1 MTKEILRKIIFLHFL
16 GNNHKIR
23 KISFSKRI
31 KRRRGFLNLKEHLN
45 SYISFLKNEKNYSN
59 NTIISYKNDLLQLLN
74 YLEDR
79 KILKKNNIQCI
90 DRSIMRKYIV
100 YLKKRDYSTR
110 SICRKISTI
119 RSFFKFISREGI
131 VKINPTINLITPKI
145 DKKLP
150 CFLYL
155 QEINKLIETP
165 LGNTIL
171 GIRDRAILEILY
183 GTGMR
188 VGELVNLDVPDID
201 LYEKTVRV
209 FGKGSK
215 ERILPLGN
223 PSIRAIQEYITS
235 RSLFIKNVP
244 IIKIDLNAFLLN
256 RFGGRLSARSIR
268 RIIIKY
274 MKIADLNKKVSPHV
288 LRHSFATHL
297 LGGGADLRSVQEL
310 LGHES
315 LSTTQIYTHIT
326 KERLKIIY
334 KKSHPRP

>member
-1 MTKEILRKIIFLHFL
+1 
-16 GNNHKIR
+16 
-23 KISFSKRI
+23 
-31 KRRRGFLNLKEHLN
+31 LKEHIN

-74 YLEDR
+74 YLKEY
-79 KILKKNNIQCI
+79 KIIKRDSIKYI

-100 YLKKRDYSTR
+100 YLKKCDYSVR

-119 RSFFKFISREGI
+119 RSFFKFLSREGM
-131 VKINPTINLITPKI
+131 VDINPTINLITPKI
-145 DKKLP
+145 VKKLP
-150 CFLYL
+150 SFLYL
-155 QEINKLIETP
+155 EEINKLIETP
-165 LGNTIL
+165 SGHTIL
-171 GIRDRAILEILY
+171 GIRDRAILELLY

-188 VGELVNLDVPDID
+188 VGELVNLSIRDID

-223 PSIRAIQEYITS
+223 PSIRAVQEYLTS
-235 RSLFIKNVP
+235 RDIFKKNISLD
-244 IIKIDLNAFLLN
+244 KIDQNALFLN

-268 RIIIKY
+268 RLLIKY
-274 MKIADLNKKVSPHV
+274 MKMADLNKKISPHV

-326 KERLKIIY
+326 KERLKAIY
-334 KKSHPRP
+334 NKSYPRS

>member
-1 MTKEILRKIIFLHFL
+1 
-16 GNNHKIR
+16 
-23 KISFSKRI
+23 
-31 KRRRGFLNLKEHLN
+31 LKEHIN

-74 YLEDR
+74 YLKEY
-79 KILKKNNIQCI
+79 KIIKRDNIKYI

-100 YLKKRDYSTR
+100 YLKKCDYSVR

-119 RSFFKFISREGI
+119 RSFFKFLSREGM
-131 VKINPTINLITPKI
+131 VDINPTINLITPKI
-145 DKKLP
+145 VKKLP
-150 CFLYL
+150 SFLYL
-155 QEINKLIETP
+155 EEINKLIETP
-165 LGNTIL
+165 SGHTIL
-171 GIRDRAILEILY
+171 GIRDRAILELLY

-188 VGELVNLDVPDID
+188 VGELVNLSIRDID

-223 PSIRAIQEYITS
+223 PSIRAAQEYLTS
-235 RSLFIKNVP
+235 RDIFRKNISLD
-244 IIKIDLNAFLLN
+244 KIDQNALFLN
-256 RFGGRLSARSIR
+256 RFGGRLSVRSIR
-268 RIIIKY
+268 RLLIKY
-274 MKIADLNKKVSPHV
+274 MKMADLNKKISPHV

-326 KERLKIIY
+326 KERLKEIY
-334 KKSHPRP
+334 NKSYPRS

>member
-1 MTKEILRKIIFLHFL
+1 MVIYSEKESLLLKKRK
-16 GNNHKIR
+16 KEEC
-23 KISFSKRI
+23 
-31 KRRRGFLNLKEHLN
+31 LNLKEHIN
-45 SYISFLKNEKNYSN
+45 SYIFFLKNEKNYSN

-74 YLEDR
+74 YLKDY
-79 KILKKNNIQCI
+79 KIINRNDIKYI
-90 DRSIMRKYIV
+90 DRNIIRKYIV
-100 YLKKRDYSTR
+100 YLKKCDYSVR

-119 RSFFKFISREGI
+119 RSFFKFILREGI
-131 VKINPTINLITPKI
+131 VNINPTINLITPKI

-150 CFLYL
+150 YFLYL
-155 QEINKLIETP
+155 QEINKLIEAP
-165 LGNTIL
+165 PGNTIF
-171 GIRDRAILEILY
+171 GIRDRAILELLY

-188 VGELVNLDVPDID
+188 VGELVNLNIRDID

-223 PSIRAIQEYITS
+223 PGIKAVQEYLAG
-235 RSLFIKNVP
+235 RNKFRKN
-244 IIKIDLNAFLLN
+244 ISIDKNDLNAFLLN
-256 RFGGRLSARSIR
+256 RFGGRLSARSVR
-268 RIIIKY
+268 RLIIKY
-274 MKIADLNKKVSPHV
+274 MKIADLNKKISPHV

-326 KERLKIIY
+326 KERLKMIY
-334 KKSHPRP
+334 NKSHPRS

>member
-1 MTKEILRKIIFLHFL
+1 
-16 GNNHKIR
+16 
-23 KISFSKRI
+23 
-31 KRRRGFLNLKEHLN
+31 LKEHIN

-74 YLEDR
+74 YLESY
-79 KILKKNNIQCI
+79 KILKRNNIQCI

-100 YLKKRDYSTR
+100 YLKKYDYSIR

-131 VKINPTINLITPKI
+131 IDINPIINLITPKI
-145 DKKLP
+145 VKKLP
-150 CFLYL
+150 YFLYL
-155 QEINKLIETP
+155 QEINKLIEAP
-165 LGNTIL
+165 PENTVS
-171 GIRDRAILEILY
+171 GIRDGAILELLY

-188 VGELVNLDVPDID
+188 VGELVNLNIHDID

-223 PSIRAIQEYITS
+223 PSIKAIQEYLTK
-235 RSLFIKNVP
+235 RSSFRKN
-244 IIKIDLNAFLLN
+244 ISIDKNDLNALFLN

-274 MKIADLNKKVSPHV
+274 MKIAGLNKKISPHV

-326 KERLKIIY
+326 KERLKATY
-334 KKSHPRP
+334 KKSHPRS

>member
-1 MTKEILRKIIFLHFL
+1 
-16 GNNHKIR
+16 
-23 KISFSKRI
+23 
-31 KRRRGFLNLKEHLN
+31 
-45 SYISFLKNEKNYSN
+45 
-59 NTIISYKNDLLQLLN
+59 
-74 YLEDR
+74 
-79 KILKKNNIQCI
+79 
-90 DRSIMRKYIV
+90 MRKYIV
-100 YLKKRDYSTR
+100 YLKKCDYSTR
-110 SICRKISTI
+110 SICRKISTV

-150 CFLYL
+150 YFLYL
-155 QEINKLIETP
+155 QEISKLIETP
-165 LGNTIL
+165 PGHTIF
-171 GIRDRAILEILY
+171 GIRDRAILELLY

-188 VGELVNLDVPDID
+188 VGELVNLNIHDID
-201 LYEKTVRV
+201 LNEKTVRV

-223 PSIRAIQEYITS
+223 PSIKAIREYIA
-235 RSLFIKNVP
+235 RRKLFIKN
-244 IIKIDLNAFLLN
+244 IAINKKDLNAFLLN
-256 RFGGRLSARSIR
+256 RFGGRISTRSIR

-274 MKIADLNKKVSPHV
+274 MKISGLNKKISPHV

-326 KERLKIIY
+326 KEKLKITY
-334 KKSHPRP
+334 KKSHPRS

>member
-1 MTKEILRKIIFLHFL
+1 
-16 GNNHKIR
+16 
-23 KISFSKRI
+23 
-31 KRRRGFLNLKEHLN
+31 LKEHTN
-45 SYISFLKNEKNYSN
+45 SYIFFLKNEKNYSN

-74 YLEDR
+74 YLKEY
-79 KILKKNNIQCI
+79 KIIKRDSIKYI
-90 DRSIMRKYIV
+90 DPSIMRKYIV
-100 YLKKRDYSTR
+100 YLKKCNYSVR

-119 RSFFKFISREGI
+119 RSFFKFLSREGM
-131 VKINPTINLITPKI
+131 VDINPTINLITPKI
-145 DKKLP
+145 VKKLP
-150 CFLYL
+150 SFLYL
-155 QEINKLIETP
+155 EEINKLIETP
-165 LGNTIL
+165 SGHTIL
-171 GIRDRAILEILY
+171 GIRDRAILELLY

-188 VGELVNLDVPDID
+188 VGELVNLSIRDID

-223 PSIRAIQEYITS
+223 PSIRAVQEYLTS
-235 RSLFIKNVP
+235 RDIFRKNISLD
-244 IIKIDLNAFLLN
+244 KIDQNALFLN

-268 RIIIKY
+268 RLLIKY
-274 MKIADLNKKVSPHV
+274 MKMADLNKKISPHV

-326 KERLKIIY
+326 KERLKAIY
-334 KKSHPRP
+334 NKSYPRS

>member
-1 MTKEILRKIIFLHFL
+1 MKEDI
-16 GNNHKIR
+16 
-23 KISFSKRI
+23 
-31 KRRRGFLNLKEHLN
+31 NL
-45 SYISFLKNEKNYSN
+45 YISFLKNEKNYSN
-59 NTIISYKNDLLQLLN
+59 NTIISYENDLLQLLN
-74 YLEDR
+74 YLRDY
-79 KILKKNNIQCI
+79 KIIKRSNVQYI

-100 YLKKRDYSTR
+100 YLKKCDYSVR

-119 RSFFKFISREGI
+119 RSFFKFLSREGI
-131 VKINPTINLITPKI
+131 VDINPTINLITPKI
-145 DKKLP
+145 NKKLP
-150 CFLYL
+150 SFLYL
-155 QEINKLIETP
+155 EEINKLIETP
-165 LGNTIL
+165 FGHTIF
-171 GIRDRAILEILY
+171 GIRDRAILELLY

-188 VGELVNLDVPDID
+188 VGELVNLDIRDID

-223 PSIRAIQEYITS
+223 PSIKAVQKYLTVRNIFRKNISIDKNNPNA
-235 RSLFIKNVP
+235 LF
-244 IIKIDLNAFLLN
+244 LN

-268 RIIIKY
+268 RFLIKY
-274 MKIADLNKKVSPHV
+274 MKIAGLNKKISPHV

-326 KERLKIIY
+326 KERLKAIY
-334 KKSHPRP
+334 KKSYPRS

>member
-1 MTKEILRKIIFLHFL
+1 M
-16 GNNHKIR
+16 
-23 KISFSKRI
+23 
-31 KRRRGFLNLKEHLN
+31 KEHIN
-45 SYISFLKNEKNYSN
+45 SYISFLKNEKNYSD

-74 YLEDR
+74 YLKDY
-79 KILKKNNIQCI
+79 KIINRNDIKYI
-90 DRSIMRKYIV
+90 DRNIIRKYIV
-100 YLKKRDYSTR
+100 YLKKCDYSVR

-119 RSFFKFISREGI
+119 RSFFKFILREGI
-131 VKINPTINLITPKI
+131 VNINPTINLITPKI

-150 CFLYL
+150 YFLYL
-155 QEINKLIETP
+155 QEINKLIEAP
-165 LGNTIL
+165 PGNTIF
-171 GIRDRAILEILY
+171 GIRDRAILELLY

-188 VGELVNLDVPDID
+188 VGELVNLNIRDID

-223 PSIRAIQEYITS
+223 PGIKAVQEYLAG
-235 RSLFIKNVP
+235 RNKFRKN
-244 IIKIDLNAFLLN
+244 ISIDKNDLNAFLLN
-256 RFGGRLSARSIR
+256 RFGGRLSARSVR
-268 RIIIKY
+268 RLIIKY
-274 MKIADLNKKVSPHV
+274 MKIADLNKKISPHV

-326 KERLKIIY
+326 KERLKMTY
-334 KKSHPRP
+334 KKSHPRS

>member
-1 MTKEILRKIIFLHFL
+1 M
-16 GNNHKIR
+16 
-23 KISFSKRI
+23 
-31 KRRRGFLNLKEHLN
+31 KEHIN
-45 SYISFLKNEKNYSN
+45 SYISFLENEKNYSN

-74 YLEDR
+74 YLEDF
-79 KILKKNNIQCI
+79 KIIKRHNLQNI

-100 YLKKRDYSTR
+100 FLKKCDYSAR
-110 SICRKISTI
+110 SICRKTSTI
-119 RSFFKFISREGI
+119 RSFFKFILREGI
-131 VKINPTINLITPKI
+131 LKTNPTINLFTPKI
-145 DKKLP
+145 EKKLP
-150 CFLYL
+150 FFLYL
-155 QEINKLIETP
+155 QEINKLIETAP
-165 LGNTIL
+165 GNTIF
-171 GIRDRAILEILY
+171 GKRDRAILELLY

-188 VGELVNLDVPDID
+188 VGELVNLNVHDID

-223 PSIRAIQEYITS
+223 PSIKAIKEYITS
-235 RSLFIKNVP
+235 RNLFIKN
-244 IIKIDLNAFLLN
+244 ISITKIDLDALLVN

-274 MKIADLNKKVSPHV
+274 MRIAGLNKKVSPHV

>member
-1 MTKEILRKIIFLHFL
+1 
-16 GNNHKIR
+16 
-23 KISFSKRI
+23 
-31 KRRRGFLNLKEHLN
+31 
-45 SYISFLKNEKNYSN
+45 
-59 NTIISYKNDLLQLLN
+59 
-74 YLEDR
+74 
-79 KILKKNNIQCI
+79 
-90 DRSIMRKYIV
+90 MRKYIV
-100 YLKKRDYSTR
+100 YLKKYDYSIR

-131 VKINPTINLITPKI
+131 VNIDPTINLITPKI
-145 DKKLP
+145 NKKLP
-150 CFLYL
+150 YFLYV

-165 LGNTIL
+165 PGHTIF
-171 GIRDRAILEILY
+171 GIRDRAILELLY

-188 VGELVNLDVPDID
+188 VGELVNLNIHDID

-223 PSIRAIQEYITS
+223 PSIKAIQEYIT
-235 RSLFIKNVP
+235 RRNLFKKNMA
-244 IIKIDLNAFLLN
+244 INRNDLNALLLN
-256 RFGGRLSARSIR
+256 RFGGRLSTRSIR

-274 MKIADLNKKVSPHV
+274 MKMAGLNKKISPHV

-334 KKSHPRP
+334 KKSHPRS

>member
-1 MTKEILRKIIFLHFL
+1 MR
-16 GNNHKIR
+16 
-23 KISFSKRI
+23 
-31 KRRRGFLNLKEHLN
+31 EHID

-59 NTIISYKNDLLQLLN
+59 NTVISYKNDLLQLLN
-74 YLEDR
+74 YLKDY
-79 KILKKNNIQCI
+79 KIIRRNNIQYI

-100 YLKKRDYSTR
+100 YLKKCDYSIR

-119 RSFFKFISREGI
+119 RSFFKFLSREGI
-131 VKINPTINLITPKI
+131 VDINPTINLITPKI

-150 CFLYL
+150 HFLYL
-155 QEINKLIETP
+155 EEINKLIETP
-165 LGNTIL
+165 PEHTIF
-171 GIRDRAILEILY
+171 GIRDRSILELLY

-188 VGELVNLDVPDID
+188 VGELVNLNIHDID

-223 PSIRAIQEYITS
+223 PSIKAVQEYLTR
-235 RSLFIKNVP
+235 RSLFRKNISINKNDP
-244 IIKIDLNAFLLN
+244 DALFLN

-274 MKIADLNKKVSPHV
+274 MKIAGLNKKISPHV

-326 KERLKIIY
+326 KERLKAIY
-334 KKSHPRP
+334 KKSHPRS

>member
-1 MTKEILRKIIFLHFL
+1 
-16 GNNHKIR
+16 
-23 KISFSKRI
+23 
-31 KRRRGFLNLKEHLN
+31 LKEHIN

-74 YLEDR
+74 YLKEY
-79 KILKKNNIQCI
+79 KIIKRDSIKYI
-90 DRSIMRKYIV
+90 DRSILRKYIV
-100 YLKKRDYSTR
+100 YLKKCDYSVR

-119 RSFFKFISREGI
+119 RSFFKFLSREGM
-131 VKINPTINLITPKI
+131 VDINPTINLITPKI
-145 DKKLP
+145 VKKLP
-150 CFLYL
+150 SFLYL
-155 QEINKLIETP
+155 KEINKLIETP
-165 LGNTIL
+165 SGHTIL
-171 GIRDRAILEILY
+171 GIRDRAILELLY

-188 VGELVNLDVPDID
+188 VGELVNLSIRDID

-223 PSIRAIQEYITS
+223 PSIRAVQEYLTS
-235 RSLFIKNVP
+235 RDIFRKNISLD
-244 IIKIDLNAFLLN
+244 KIDQNALFLN
-256 RFGGRLSARSIR
+256 RFGGRLSVRSIR
-268 RIIIKY
+268 RLLIKY
-274 MKIADLNKKVSPHV
+274 MKMADLNKKISPHV

-326 KERLKIIY
+326 KERLKAIY
-334 KKSHPRP
+334 NKSYPRS

>member
-1 MTKEILRKIIFLHFL
+1 LLSYLKDYKII
-16 GNNHKIR
+16 
-23 KISFSKRI
+23 KR
-31 KRRRGFLNLKEHLN
+31 
-45 SYISFLKNEKNYSN
+45 
-59 NTIISYKNDLLQLLN
+59 
-74 YLEDR
+74 
-79 KILKKNNIQCI
+79 NNIQYI

-100 YLKKRDYSTR
+100 YLKKCDYSVR

-119 RSFFKFISREGI
+119 RSFFKFLSREGI
-131 VKINPTINLITPKI
+131 VDINPTINLITPKI

-150 CFLYL
+150 SFLYL
-155 QEINKLIETP
+155 EEINKLIETP
-165 LGNTIL
+165 PGNIIF
-171 GIRDRAILEILY
+171 GIRDRAILELLY

-188 VGELVNLDVPDID
+188 VGELVNLNIHDID
-201 LYEKTVRV
+201 LYEKIVRV

-223 PSIRAIQEYITS
+223 PSIKALQEYLTS
-235 RSLFIKNVP
+235 RNIFRKNISINKNDPNALF
-244 IIKIDLNAFLLN
+244 LN

-274 MKIADLNKKVSPHV
+274 MKIAGLNKKISPHV

-326 KERLKIIY
+326 KERLKAIY
-334 KKSHPRP
+334 KKSHPRS

>member
-1 MTKEILRKIIFLHFL
+1 M
-16 GNNHKIR
+16 
-23 KISFSKRI
+23 
-31 KRRRGFLNLKEHLN
+31 KEHIN

-74 YLEDR
+74 YLKEY
-79 KILKKNNIQCI
+79 KIIKRDSIKYI

-100 YLKKRDYSTR
+100 YLKKCDYSVR

-119 RSFFKFISREGI
+119 RSFFKFLSREGI
-131 VKINPTINLITPKI
+131 VDINPTINLITPKI
-145 DKKLP
+145 NKKLP
-150 CFLYL
+150 SFLYL
-155 QEINKLIETP
+155 EEINKLIETP
-165 LGNTIL
+165 SGHTIL
-171 GIRDRAILEILY
+171 GIRDRAILELLY

-188 VGELVNLDVPDID
+188 VGELVNLDIRDID
-201 LYEKTVRV
+201 LYDEKTVRV

-223 PSIRAIQEYITS
+223 PSIKAVQEYLTV
-235 RSLFIKNVP
+235 RSIFRKNISIDKNNQNALF
-244 IIKIDLNAFLLN
+244 LN

-268 RIIIKY
+268 RLLIKY
-274 MKIADLNKKVSPHV
+274 MKMAGLNKKISPHV

-326 KERLKIIY
+326 KERLKAIY
-334 KKSHPRP
+334 KKSYPRS

>member
-1 MTKEILRKIIFLHFL
+1 
-16 GNNHKIR
+16 
-23 KISFSKRI
+23 
-31 KRRRGFLNLKEHLN
+31 
-45 SYISFLKNEKNYSN
+45 
-59 NTIISYKNDLLQLLN
+59 
-74 YLEDR
+74 
-79 KILKKNNIQCI
+79 
-90 DRSIMRKYIV
+90 MRKYIV
-100 YLKKRDYSTR
+100 YLKKCDYSTR

-119 RSFFKFISREGI
+119 RSFFKYLSREDI

-150 CFLYL
+150 YFLYL
-155 QEINKLIETP
+155 QEVNKLIEAP
-165 LGNTIL
+165 PQHTIF
-171 GIRDRAILEILY
+171 GIRDRVILELLY

-188 VGELVNLDVPDID
+188 VGELVNLNIQDID

-223 PSIRAIQEYITS
+223 PNIKAIQEYLNN
-235 RSLFIKNVP
+235 RNLFKKN
-244 IIKIDLNAFLLN
+244 IDLNRNDLNALLLN
-256 RFGGRLSARSIR
+256 RFGGRLSARNIR

-274 MKIADLNKKVSPHV
+274 MKIAGLNKKISPHV

-297 LGGGADLRSVQEL
+297 LRSVQEL

-326 KERLKIIY
+326 KDRLKIIY
-334 KKSHPRP
+334 KKSHPRS